1 MIEKNNADRVME
13 EFGSLDVNIT
23 SQIDRMLEDN
33 MNNVPERSG
42 TEFMARQGIAV
53 DYVTRKNAQR
63 LARKREYRLVSAL
76 FGGILLGASTV
87 GICLIGPSVTSWS
100 LDIISLM
107 GCLAVSLGL
116 ILLSSD
122 RV

>member
-13 EFGSLDVNIT
+13 EFGSLDVNIN
-23 SQIDRMLEDN
+23 SEIDRMVED
-33 MNNVPERSG
+33 SI
-42 TEFMARQGIAV
+42 ARRGIAV

-87 GICLIGPSVTSWS
+87 GICFIGPSVTSWS